1 MNWRIYVILII
12 FALFFIILILNPNL
26 SCFGRRIRSPLYP
39 LFRRKKK
46 EIETED
52 YGFSLVDEEE
62 RKRLGWK
69 RPRIEG
75 VEKETTAKKK
85 ALKIE
90 DYGFSLVG
98 DQGRRRPKEGKEKG
112 KKKED

>member
-1 MNWRIYVILII
+1 MKWRIFVILII
-12 FALFFIILILNPNL
+12 FVLFFIILIFNPNL

-46 EIETED
+46 GIKTEN

-62 RKRLGWK
+62 RERLEWK

-75 VEKETTAKKK
+75 VEKEPLEKKK
-85 ALKIE
+85 ALKVE
-90 DYGFSLVG
+90 DYGFSLVD
-98 DQGRRRPKEGKEKG
+98 DQGRARPREGKEKG